1 MLTKLGKRIDVHP
14 ENFNKKLENI
24 KKIQSEMKDSVT
36 KRKNTLEGMK
46 SRISDIE

>member
-24 KKIQSEMKDSVT
+24 KKIQSET
-36 KRKNTLEGMK
+36 KSSIREIKKHEEKNE
-46 SRISDIE
+46 